1 MEPLECH
8 SLLQM
13 KLLLDVA
20 ENLKHHKK
28 KKLDEEAVVDD
39 ASMLLGL
46 SDGVISD
53 ALKNLA
59 KADILDLRDNACINY
74 KNKMDLSRCL
84 VVKFMEKTPETLRDS
99 LDSKH
104 QQPHAPSITTTPP
117 DTSAVSKDI
126 YSSFPH
132 LASSFVEVQK
142 VIEQEREINRCL
154 LIENAKF
161 ISQLGDSVVMA
172 ESPSR
177 RKSHSNPD
185 NEAIE
190 NKQTPI
196 VLEDIRSKTTI
207 ENAANRARTNRKG
220 KSKKKASN
228 SLKKEISTS
237 LDSTNDRE
245 IANETVN
252 SSTSASISRKSKQSA
267 NDKEYIDNDNIESS
281 QKTAKKTPSVESNSQ
296 EESKANRCATSQPQ
310 SLTSSTNNQGAWPKN
325 TVLIAGD
332 CMLLN
337 IHESTLS
344 RRYHTKVR
352 CFKGST
358 IADLHDYLKPLI
370 KKKPAKII
378 LMVGTND
385 LANLS
390 AAEMTKSIKALCDWI
405 LSSIP
410 DCNIIV
416 SEIVRREDKMFLN
429 GKISEFN
436 RALKAMNLDILRQQ
450 NITSTHLGKKGLHLN
465 FQGIRQLA
473 KNIIEKL
480 RTISL

>member
-1 MEPLECH
+1 MEPLGCH
-8 SLLQM
+8 RLLHM

-28 KKLDEEAVVDD
+28 KKLDEEAVVHD

-46 SDGVISD
+46 SGETISD
-53 ALKNLA
+53 ALKNFA
-59 KADILDLRDNACINY
+59 KTDILVLRDNPCINY
-74 KNKMDLSRCL
+74 KNKMDLSKHL
-84 VVKFMEKTPETLRDS
+84 VAKFLEKTAETSTDV
-99 LDSKH
+99 LDSEH
-104 QQPHAPSITTTPP
+104 QQPHAPSITTTSPQ
-117 DTSAVSKDI
+117 TSAVSKDI
-126 YSSFPH
+126 YSSFSH

-142 VIEQEREINRCL
+142 VIEKEREINRCL

-161 ISQLGDSVVMA
+161 ISQLGDSAVTV

-177 RKSHSNPD
+177 CESDSNPD

-207 ENAANRARTNRKG
+207 EIAENRARTNRKG

-228 SLKKEISTS
+228 LSKQETSTS
-237 LDSTNDRE
+237 SDGTTDPE
-245 IANETVN
+245 IANLRRL
-252 SSTSASISRKSKQSA
+252 SASASTSKENNLSA
-267 NDKEYIDNDNIESS
+267 NDEENTDNNNIESS
-281 QKTAKKTPSVESNSQ
+281 HKPAEKTASVESNSS
-296 EESKANRCATSQPQ
+296 EENKTNSCATSQPQ
-310 SLTSSTNNQGAWPKN
+310 SSTASTNNQGAWPKN

-332 CMLLN
+332 SMLSN
-337 IHESTLS
+337 IHENTLS
-344 RRYHTKVR
+344 QRYHTKVR

-370 KKKPAKII
+370 EKKPAKII

-385 LANLS
+385 LVNLS

-405 LSSIP
+405 QSSIP

-416 SEIVRREDKMFLN
+416 SEIVRREDKKFLN
-429 GKISEFN
+429 G
-436 RALKAMNLDILRQQ
+436 LQP
-450 NITSTHLGKKGLHLN
+450 N
-465 FQGIRQLA
+465 FRL
-473 KNIIEKL
+473 
-480 RTISL
+480 